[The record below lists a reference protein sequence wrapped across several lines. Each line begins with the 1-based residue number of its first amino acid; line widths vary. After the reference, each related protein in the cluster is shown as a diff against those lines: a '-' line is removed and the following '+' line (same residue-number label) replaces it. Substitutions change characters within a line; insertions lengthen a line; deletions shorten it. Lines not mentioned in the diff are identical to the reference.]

1 MQQFLLYSHCVFASW
16 LLLPCNKL
24 KQYLGALLLLFFI
37 HCYLQ
42 ESRDAF
48 PHTELFLQ
56 LLLLENSPSCNSCLS
71 HVLNPYYFTNVIG
84 MSHSL
89 TVLLLNLGWVFS
101 GFQPMAASSGKSK
114 WPRSWYTGF
123 PVVGSLFPWSYR
135 MNFSLAWG
143 LVVIKVVL
151 AEECFRCEKKRVLT
165 SCKVMRLKWEVFICA
180 FFLNLTLTFL
190 GYIFSV
196 LEHITYIRSWPAR
209 HIVQGR
215 MPVLLLKSL
224 GPADLGISV
233 IKI

>member
-1 MQQFLLYSHCVFASW
+1 M
-16 LLLPCNKL
+16 
-24 KQYLGALLLLFFI
+24 
-37 HCYLQ
+37 
-42 ESRDAF
+42 
-48 PHTELFLQ
+48 
-56 LLLLENSPSCNSCLS
+56 
-71 HVLNPYYFTNVIG
+71 
-84 MSHSL
+84 
-89 TVLLLNLGWVFS
+89 
-101 GFQPMAASSGKSK
+101 
-114 WPRSWYTGF
+114 
-123 PVVGSLFPWSYR
+123 
-135 MNFSLAWG
+135 FSLQ
-143 LVVIKVVL
+143 
-151 AEECFRCEKKRVLT
+151 KKRVLT